1 MGNEVTIAVASATA
15 VEQSAAAAE
24 PAWSLRDQ
32 VLAGKFFGERHTAAA
47 AELAAFLHGGL
58 DAVER
63 AAGMVRRGP
72 CRSPRRRR
80 AAGGA

>member
-24 PAWSLRDQ
+24 SAWSLRDQ
-32 VLAGKFFGERHTAAA
+32 VLAGQFFGERHAGPA

-58 DAVER
+58 DAASALQAWSTPEGV
-63 AAGMVRRGP
+63 P
-72 CRSPRRRR
+72 
-80 AAGGA
+80 